1 MLVIGSWQYSG
12 GLSGFHSVGG
22 GHDGLK
28 DVSWCSSSHG
38 EDLTQT

>member
-1 MLVIGSWQYSG
+1 MCGSWG
-12 GLSGFHSVGG
+12 GELVGAILSSVGG